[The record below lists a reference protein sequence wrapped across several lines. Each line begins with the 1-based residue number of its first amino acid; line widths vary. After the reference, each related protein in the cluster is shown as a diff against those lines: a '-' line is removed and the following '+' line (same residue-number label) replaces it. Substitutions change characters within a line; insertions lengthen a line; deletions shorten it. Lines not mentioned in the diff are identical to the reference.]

1 MTLVAATVGAMV
13 TAAAAVSGAG
23 ICAAPSL
30 DPDIPAGPGDQ
41 VCYHLVRTLSERVG
55 LATAALTAIIAL
67 TFIGL
72 SRLSASGERRRET
85 PDGI

>member
-1 MTLVAATVGAMV
+1 VTLVAVTVGAVV

-23 ICAAPSL
+23 VCAVPAT
-30 DPDIPAGPGDQ
+30 DPDIPAALGDQ
-41 VCYHLVRTLSERVG
+41 VCYHLVRTLAERVG

-72 SRLSASGERRRET
+72 SRLAAGERRRET
-85 PDGI
+85 ADRI

>member
-1 MTLVAATVGAMV
+1 MTLVAVTVGAVV

-23 ICAAPSL
+23 ICAAPAL

-72 SRLSASGERRRET
+72 SRLAAVGERGRQS
-85 PDGI
+85 PDRI

>member
-1 MTLVAATVGAMV
+1 MAVTVGAMV

-23 ICAAPSL
+23 ICAAPAI

-72 SRLSASGERRRET
+72 SRLATTGDRRPET
-85 PDGI
+85 PDRI

>member
-1 MTLVAATVGAMV
+1 MTLVAVTVGAVV

-23 ICAAPSL
+23 ICAAPSIDL
-30 DPDIPAGPGDQ
+30 DLPAGPGDQ

-72 SRLSASGERRRET
+72 SRLAAAGERGRES
-85 PDGI
+85 PDRI